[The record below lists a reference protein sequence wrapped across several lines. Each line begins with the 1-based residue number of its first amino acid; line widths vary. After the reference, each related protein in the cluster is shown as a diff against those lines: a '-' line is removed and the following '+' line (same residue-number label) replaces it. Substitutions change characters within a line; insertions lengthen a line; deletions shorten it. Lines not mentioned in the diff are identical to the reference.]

1 MDIKEKKTVDMLT
14 KDSVSILTQKFIE
27 LDGVNTQVGSNHR
40 CSYSNSVYGR
50 SELTKNEPTDVVN
63 AVLAIWGDVTTI
75 TEDSIENVF
84 EDSTE
89 NAVEN
94 TIEEK

>member
-27 LDGVNTQVGSNHR
+27 LDGVNTQIGNNHR
-40 CSYSNSVYGR
+40 CSYINSERGR
-50 SELTKNEPTDVVN
+50 KALIQKEPENVVN
-63 AVLAIWGDVTTI
+63 AVFAIWGDVTTI
-75 TEDSIENVF
+75 T